1 MAPKLKFALSDLAKA
16 AEGPAPK
23 VSDAEAKARRA
34 KEWRE
39 PILRADVNSWLKKH
53 GLRER

>member
-1 MAPKLKFALSDLAKA
+1 MAPKMKFALADLVKA
-16 AEGPAPK
+16 AEAPEPK
-23 VSDAEAKARRA
+23 VPDAEAKAKRA

-39 PILRADVNSWLKKH
+39 EALRADVNSWLKKH